1 MIVVDSSVWI
11 EWLAGSDLAGVL
23 NDLFPSANQCIVPTL
38 VQFEVVKWLR
48 RGADEDRAD
57 AFLAYSLECQ
67 VAPLTTDIALTAA
80 ALSVWHKLA
89 MADAIVL
96 ATAREADASLLTCD
110 AHFKDIEGVQ
120 YISKTDN
127 AL

>member
-11 EWLAGSDLAGVL
+11 EWLAGSELAGML
-23 NDLFPSANQCIVPTL
+23 DGLFTSANQCIVPTL

-48 RGADEDRAD
+48 READEDRAD
-57 AFLAYSLECQ
+57 VFLAYSLECP
-67 VAPLTTDIALTAA
+67 VASLTTDIAVTAA
-80 ALSVWHKLA
+80 RLSFRHKLA